1 MAYVVVD
8 DRGLEYALRKFKKK
22 IEEEGLMKELRK
34 REYYRSPSLKRAEKS
49 KEAEK
54 RRRLLEINQQRYTRN
69 SED

>member
-1 MAYVVVD
+1 MAHVIVD
-8 DRGLEYALRKFKKK
+8 DRGLEYALKKFKKQV
-22 IEEEGLMKELRK
+22 EEEGLMRELRK

-54 RRRLLEINQQRYTRN
+54 RRRSLELKQKRYTRN

>member
-1 MAYVVVD
+1 MAHVIVD
-8 DRGLEYALRKFKKK
+8 DRGLEYALKKFKKQV
-22 IEEEGLMKELRK
+22 EEEGLMRELRK

-54 RRRLLEINQQRYTRN
+54 RRRLLELKQKRYTRN